1 MDEAKERLILARAT
15 HLDSL
20 AARLAEPRVRR
31 IMEPLL
37 AGGFPTVDPAYNNDV
52 AYVRDVGLIAKDNP
66 VRAANPIYR
75 EVIARVL
82 GESTDTFIAVS
93 PKSFLLPDLS

>member
-1 MDEAKERLILARAT
+1 MLVLPPVPITAGHMDEAKERLILARAT

-52 AYVRDVGLIAKDNP
+52 AMS
-66 VRAANPIYR
+66 
-75 EVIARVL
+75 VIWA
-82 GESTDTFIAVS
+82 
-93 PKSFLLPDLS
+93 